1 MSGMREF
8 ESLSPSLFTM
18 LSLLILPILGLI
30 SAAWLDVY
38 RYRQFCLMVLLVS
51 FGLGLYYLLQW
62 QVGFSWEEL
71 FVSSLFGVV
80 LPLGLDS
87 VNVVFVFLTLSLMP
101 ITYVASVQSISVS
114 VKFYIFVLM
123 VTHLVV
129 LVTFLSQ
136 DLFLFYLAFEASLIP
151 VFILI
156 GY

>member
-1 MSGMREF
+1 M
-8 ESLSPSLFTM
+8 LF
-18 LSLLILPILGLI
+18 LLTLPVVGLI

-38 RYRQFCLMVLLVS
+38 RYRQVCFVVLLLS
-51 FGLGLYYLLQW
+51 FGFGLYLLLEW
-62 QVGFSWEEL
+62 QVGFAWGEMV
-71 FVSSLFGVV
+71 VSSLFGFV
-80 LPLGLDS
+80 LPLGLDV
-87 VNVVFVFLTLSLMP
+87 VNVPFVFLTLSLMP

-114 VKFYIFVLM
+114 VKFYISVLM

-151 VFILI
+151 VFVLI